1 MKKFII
7 ASVAAAALTMGGL
20 APASAQS
27 RSNEAE
33 VAGVLAGAV
42 ALYMLG
48 RAMDNRKDEA
58 ARAPAPQ
65 RPHQSHNHNQRP
77 QHSARPAPIPAVCAY
92 EHRGHRAEVARYI
105 PRDCLRSN
113 MRGANALPDR
123 CEVTLRDRRGNGR
136 YYDSTCLSRAG
147 YHFEAARRR

>member
-7 ASVAAAALTMGGL
+7 ATVAAAALTMGGL

-33 VAGVLAGAV
+33 VAGVLAGAL
-42 ALYMLG
+42 ALYMFG
-48 RAMDNRKDEA
+48 RAMDDRKDQA
-58 ARAPAPQ
+58 AKAPAPQ
-65 RPHQSHNHNQRP
+65 RPNQSHHHRP
-77 QHSARPAPIPAVCAY
+77 QPSARPAPIPAVCAY

-105 PRDCLRSN
+105 PQNCLRSN

-123 CEVTLRDRRGNGR
+123 CQVTLRDRRGNGR

-147 YHFEAARRR
+147 YHFEAPRRR